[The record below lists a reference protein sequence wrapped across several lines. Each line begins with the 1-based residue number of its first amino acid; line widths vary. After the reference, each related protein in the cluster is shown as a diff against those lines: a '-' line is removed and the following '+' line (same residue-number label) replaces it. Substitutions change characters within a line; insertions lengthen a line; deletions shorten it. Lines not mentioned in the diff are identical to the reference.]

1 MTGEHFFNPDQ
12 GTTMLKQIRALLLA
26 TIASLF
32 AAAAFAAV
40 DINKADQAMLESIKG
55 IGPAMSTRLIDERKK
70 SPFKDWPDLIERVKG
85 VGVGNA
91 GKFSEAGL
99 TVNGSTYAKADKAE
113 PSKAAAKPADM
124 KSAKK

>member
-1 MTGEHFFNPDQ
+1 MIN
-12 GTTMLKQIRALLLA
+12 QIRALLLA
-26 TIASLF
+26 TIATLF

-70 SPFKDWPDLIERVKG
+70 SPFKDWSDMIERVKG
-85 VGVGNA
+85 VGTGNA

-99 TVNGSTYAKADKAE
+99 TVNGTTYAKVEKADTG
-113 PSKAAAKPADM
+113 KAAAKSGDAKP
-124 KSAKK
+124 AKK